1 MVISLFSNWMLVM
14 ATKVGPSAPGFE
26 AWAAVDHQ
34 DYRAINWSNHNL
46 TSTQSNRRVWIM
58 PWLYIFY
65 IHGVDCK
72 RSESDLLLCA
82 LYLSHLKTCSMQV
95 IMIRR
100 LKYVWRKCD
109 TLWHSRRIISIT
121 SVSSDTFDTTCTML
135 CHKYCIQHGC
145 TPEKIVHT

>member
-72 RSESDLLLCA
+72 RSESNLFV
-82 LYLSHLKTCSMQV
+82 CS
-95 IMIRR
+95 
-100 LKYVWRKCD
+100 LF
-109 TLWHSRRIISIT
+109 IISFEDMFNA
-121 SVSSDTFDTTCTML
+121 SDND
-135 CHKYCIQHGC
+135 K
-145 TPEKIVHT
+145 KIKVCVTQV